1 MLLLACGQF
10 WNISLLG
17 QVPSLIFDI
26 VVNKLTQPNLVQFN
40 LYSFS
45 DSNIICCYFKKGY
58 LTEKV
63 FFRMKSVNYCE
74 FFIFLHCTFRNIS
87 DISVIMQWRKL

>member
-17 QVPSLIFDI
+17 QVPSLFFNI
-26 VVNKLTQPNLVQFN
+26 VINKLTQPNLVQFNLVQFN

-45 DSNIICCYFKKGY
+45 DSNIICCYFKKAY
-58 LTEKV
+58 LT
-63 FFRMKSVNYCE
+63 
-74 FFIFLHCTFRNIS
+74 
-87 DISVIMQWRKL
+87 